1 MPPAPR
7 QSNGLGASW
16 SDSNPTDRILKH
28 LAEIGAGRCS
38 ITEEA
43 VVAEPDSEM
52 RQVLLG
58 LLVLS
63 EDLNY
68 ERQQRT
74 ESEEALRLVAMERER
89 LLGDRRRAVAA
100 RDEFIAVA
108 AHELRTPLT
117 TLTLLTDHLIA
128 SPLHPTPELRAVH
141 VQLDHLLALKRQV
154 ERLTALAGEML
165 DVSRITSGRGLAL
178 KPGPVDL
185 REVVL
190 EVVSRF
196 DLEIQRRRVTITI
209 DAPDS
214 VPGIWDAGRV
224 DQVVTNL
231 LSNALKYGL
240 GHPIEVSVRA
250 GKSDAVLVVR
260 DHGIGIQEDEQAKIL
275 GPFFARAVAVRHHEG
290 LGLGL
295 WIARE
300 IVNASGGRIEVDS
313 WPGEGSTFTLELP
326 RCACRRDGR

>member
-7 QSNGLGASW
+7 RSNEPGAPW
-16 SDSNPTDRILKH
+16 SGSSPTERILKH

-43 VVAEPDSEM
+43 VVREPDSEM

-63 EDLNY
+63 EDLSY
-68 ERQQRT
+68 ASERRS
-74 ESEEALRLVAMERER
+74 ESESALRLVASERER
-89 LLGDRRRAVAA
+89 LLEDRRRAVAA

-117 TLTLLTDHLIA
+117 TLTLVIDHLIA
-128 SPLHPTPELRAVH
+128 PVFKPTSDSGLVP
-141 VQLDHLLALKRQV
+141 VQMQHLLALKRQV
-154 ERLTALAGEML
+154 DRLTVLAGEML
-165 DVSRITSGRGLAL
+165 DVSRITSGRGLSL
-178 KPGPVDL
+178 RPGPVDL
-185 REVVL
+185 RDVVL

-196 DLEIQRRRVTITI
+196 DLEIQRRRVTVVI
-209 DAPDS
+209 DAPDP
-214 VPGIWDAGRV
+214 VPGIWDAARV

-240 GHPIEVSVRA
+240 GRPIEVSIR
-250 GKSDAVLVVR
+250 SETSRAVLVVR
-260 DHGIGIQEDEQAKIL
+260 DHGIGISQQEQAKIL
-275 GPFFARAVAVRHHEG
+275 GPFAHAVAARHHEG

-295 WIARE
+295 WIAQE
-300 IVNASGGRIEVDS
+300 ILNASGGRITLDS
-313 WPGEGSTFTLELP
+313 MPGEGSTFTVELP
-326 RCACRRDGR
+326 V